1 MEFSWTA
8 LLIVCPLLF
17 LAGFVDSV
25 AGGGGLISI
34 PAYIFA
40 GLPVINA
47 YGTNHFSMSL
57 GMGVSTFKFLKSGN
71 AHLKTGV
78 CSAAGAVVGSWL
90 GAQIA
95 MLVDEKIL
103 KYCLLF
109 VLPVAAIFILVNHK
123 FGTNADEHDT
133 VKFLYP
139 KAILIGLSLGAYD
152 GFFGPGTG
160 TFMIIAFCMILK
172 LPIITA
178 AGNAKMANVASGVG
192 AAVTYTIGG
201 KVIYW
206 LVLPAVICTMA
217 GNYLGARL
225 AIKNGAKFMKPI
237 IACVIVLLLGKIVLE
252 TFFPA

>member
-8 LLIVCPLLF
+8 LLIVCPMLF

-71 AHLKTGV
+71 VNLKTGV
-78 CSAAGAVVGSWL
+78 FSAGGAIVGSWL

-95 MLVDEKIL
+95 MLVETRVL
-103 KYCLLF
+103 EYCLMF
-109 VLPVAAIFILVNHK
+109 VLPIAAIFILLNHK
-123 FGTNADEHDT
+123 FGTNEDGHEK
-133 VKFLYP
+133 VKFLYL
-139 KAILIGLSLGAYD
+139 KAAAIGLVLGAYD

-160 TFMIIAFCMILK
+160 TFMIIAFCLILK
-172 LPIITA
+172 LPLVTA
-178 AGNAKMANVASGVG
+178 AGNAKMANVASGVA

-201 KVIYW
+201 KVVYW
-206 LVLPAVICTMA
+206 LVVPAAICTMT
-217 GNYLGARL
+217 GNYIGSRL
-225 AIKNGAKFMKPI
+225 AIKNGAKIMRPI
-237 IACVIVLLLGKIVLE
+237 IVCVIILLLAKIATGL
-252 TFFPA
+252 F